1 MIVSHKHKFIFI
13 KVRKTASSS
22 LEIALSKICGDDD
35 IISPGDPDEEIKR
48 KEIGAKMAQ
57 HHKFPLSKHKW
68 WQVLGMFFGYPRK
81 TWYNHMP
88 AQEIKQHIDPDIW
101 NSYYKFCFERNPFDK
116 VLSQYNARGAAKTY
130 GNVMGY
136 IKAGDVARLRG
147 FDMYTIK
154 KNVVVDDIFKFEEM
168 DEAVKI
174 ISDKIGLKTP
184 LDLKSIKAKGNR
196 RKDRRHY
203 SEVLTSEERD
213 ALEIIFAR
221 EIKLLDY
228 QF

>member
-1 MIVSHKHKFIFI
+1 MIISHKHKFIFI

-35 IISPGDPDEEIKR
+35 IISPGDPEEELKR
-48 KEIGAKMAQ
+48 KEIGAKTAQ
-57 HHKFPLSKHKW
+57 HYKFPISKHKW

-88 AQEIKQHIDPDIW
+88 AEEIAQNLDPNIW

-116 VLSQYNARGAAKTY
+116 VLSQYNARGGNDKY

-136 IKAGDVARLRG
+136 IKSGDVARLRG
-147 FDMYTIK
+147 FDMYTINR
-154 KNVVVDDIFKFEEM
+154 NVVVDDIFKFEEM
-168 DEAVKI
+168 DYAVKT
-174 ISDKIGLKTP
+174 ISQKLNLEIP
-184 LDLKSIKAKGNR
+184 LEIESIKAKGNR

-203 SEVLTSEERD
+203 SEVLSNEERN

-221 EIKLLDY
+221 EIKLLGY
-228 QF
+228 EF